1 MNERGRVDVIHHA
14 RWGTSNGWYV
24 FQCSIEQLS
33 PFLSQAQSTAMQQG
47 PNSHVLSS
55 AISIRCIPSMR
66 TRVVS
71 LRRIL
76 HTLFHLHPRHYLLNT
91 IPSIAP
97 STFLTAFLL
106 CLLLDPAR
114 TLITTTATT
123 EEVLCYDPSIY
134 PSESN
139 TPAPSV
145 RPHIA
150 FSKTPHPRSLR
161 PCFPPFLTLG
171 HLQTP
176 APKKPGGS
184 LLPQQD
190 PFTSQQSGDT
200 HQVYRSRHL
209 G

>member
-1 MNERGRVDVIHHA
+1 MSNMVSLPHLAHLAASYTLTSVRQTIRG
-14 RWGTSNGWYV
+14 T
-24 FQCSIEQLS
+24 
-33 PFLSQAQSTAMQQG
+33 
-47 PNSHVLSS
+47 
-55 AISIRCIPSMR
+55 
-66 TRVVS
+66 VVS
-71 LRRIL
+71 TGTNHHCVCSRVKFCSEMLGGRSIVQMRSSSQTLAASSQIL

-97 STFLTAFLL
+97 STFLTAPPL
-106 CLLLDPAR
+106 CLLLDSAR

-145 RPHIA
+145 RPPIA